1 MLKYSL
7 IDSFQLWTVLWEVI
21 KGAAWCKSV
30 GLLLR
35 RTESDGWHK
44 ARLHLLHLCTVI
56 IRVREAVQKMGGG
69 GQWDF
74 VLRAGNCKMRQ

>member
-21 KGAAWCKSV
+21 KGASWCKSV

-35 RTESDGWHK
+35 RKESDCWDK
-44 ARLHLLHLCTVI
+44 ARLQLFHLCTITV
-56 IRVREAVQKMGGG
+56 RFREAVQKMGGG
-69 GQWDF
+69 GSGTF
-74 VLRAGNCKMRQ
+74 C